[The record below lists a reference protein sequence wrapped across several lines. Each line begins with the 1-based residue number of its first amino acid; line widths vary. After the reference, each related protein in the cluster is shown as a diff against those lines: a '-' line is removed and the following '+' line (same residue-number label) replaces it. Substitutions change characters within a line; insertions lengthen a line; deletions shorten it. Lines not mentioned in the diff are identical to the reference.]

1 MENQRRFRYQNKS
14 VIIDA
19 QLVEGIKYKFVII
32 VEGSIVNEYEQEV
45 NGLQKALDLA
55 VEHAKSIILMST

>member
-19 QLVEGIKYKFVII
+19 QLVEGIMYKFVYI
-32 VEGSIVNEYEQEV
+32 VEGSIIKEYEQEV